1 MLSELKKI
9 GIFIKRDFKIII
21 TYRLAFS
28 AMFLNMI
35 FFFFYFILFGAMFG
49 ETTPPLLNPY
59 QQDFVTYLLIGSI
72 GWGFLWS
79 VMSSSSGALRNEM
92 MIGTLESILLTSTRL
107 STLIIAYTIFGCF
120 IGFLS
125 ILILIT
131 IGFLF
136 FDIIIAINLI
146 TIIIFIL
153 STFMMAGLGL
163 LFSGLTLWIKNI
175 GDTIPLIQNVAM
187 FFSGVYFPITVL
199 PEQLQDI
206 SYIIPFYYS
215 IEGIRISL
223 IDQNASLFY
232 IQILIPV
239 TILFIFLGV
248 ISLHFGLQKAKK
260 EGSLAFY

>member
-1 MLSELKKI
+1 MLKELQKI

-49 ETTPPLLNPY
+49 ETTPSHLNPY
-59 QQDFVTYLLIGSI
+59 QQDFVTYLLVGSI

-79 VMSSSSGALRNEM
+79 VMSSSSGALRTEM

-107 STLIIAYTIFGCF
+107 STLVIAYTIFGCF
-120 IGFLS
+120 IGFIS
-125 ILILIT
+125 MIILIT
-131 IGFLF
+131 IGIIF
-136 FDIIIAINLI
+136 FQITIAINLM
-146 TIIIFIL
+146 TIIIFAL
-153 STFMMAGLGL
+153 STFMMAGFGL

-175 GDTIPLIQNVAM
+175 GDTIPLIQNTAM

-199 PEQLQDI
+199 PSQLQGI
-206 SYIIPFYYS
+206 SKFIPFYYS

-223 IDQNASLFY
+223 INYDASLYY

-239 TILFIFLGV
+239 TILFLILGMT
-248 ISLHFGLQKAKK
+248 SLHLGLKKAKK